1 LRPQG
6 QNAMD
11 HLAHVLVDRD
21 ESLGTKFTERDLQSP
36 LIRPHRSQTIHCQT
50 DTFADAEAGGTRE

>member
-1 LRPQG
+1 
-6 QNAMD
+6 MD